1 MKIETLQIDNF
12 RGIRSARFD
21 NLGDTVV
28 IAGPNGSGKSC
39 VFDAIRF
46 LKSIYGGYQ
55 QNEVQ
60 QWFGEFQVN
69 PSRLQQDLIKL
80 FNDKN
85 KPLQITS
92 AFTLSDDEKSY
103 INTNAHD
110 LLSQAVW
117 RTILP
122 DAFNY
127 GFYTQVRYSAQFR
140 ERQPEVDQ
148 KVAELMPKFKD
159 ELSQDK
165 HIGEIIS
172 HPHSGIQVRDSILL
186 SVLFNTYDPP
196 HIGVIDYHG
205 PMRLYT
211 RDNVQNVTLH
221 FDQSRQEQKRQ
232 SSLYNYNSKYGNVK
246 TELASAFIQDML
258 SAASEGRVSK
268 TPPLTDTLKELFDT
282 FFPDKKFLGPQ
293 PTGEGN
299 LNFPVQ
305 VGAEATH
312 DLDELSSG
320 EKEVLYG
327 YLRMRNTAP
336 KDSIILLD
344 EPELHLNPRLI
355 RGLPQFYRKHLTV
368 ALNNQMWLVSHS
380 DALLR
385 EVVGKT
391 GYDVFHMV
399 PSTSA
404 VSQQGQLKT
413 IKVGDAMDAAIVDL
427 VGDVAAY
434 KPGAKAVIL
443 EGGGDAEFDIQCV
456 STLFPEFAAEVN
468 LLSGT
473 NKVRVKALLETL
485 ASGAEKGID
494 TKFYAIVDRDTDEFD
509 PSAKEKVDLFS
520 WDVYH
525 IENYLLEPQYVLKA
539 MHSLGLGKEF
549 TEDKVLDQLRECARE
564 IRPELLRMKLQ
575 DHVNDTMIRAINIGV
590 DKSAEDLAKSI
601 NASIQGSVKRI
612 NELTTGAASEERLA
626 EFVTQE
632 NDRLDASFADGS
644 WRGTIPGRPILKRFV
659 SRVELG
665 VAYEPFRNLIIT
677 RMADDGFEPEG
688 MQQVLRKV
696 HSW

>member
-69 PSRLQQDLIKL
+69 PSRLQQDLTKL

-85 KPLQITS
+85 RPLQITS

-159 ELSQDK
+159 ELSHDK

-172 HPHSGIQVRDSILL
+172 HPHSGIQVRDSVLL

-404 VSQQGQLKT
+404 VSQQGQLKR

-612 NELTTGAASEERLA
+612 NDLTTGAASEESLA

-632 NDRLDASFADGS
+632 NERLDASFADGS
-644 WRGTIPGRPILKRFV
+644 WRATIPGRPILKRFV

-696 HSW
+696 HTW